1 MKRRKF
7 IASISSLLLLV
18 ACTKNK
24 DSKSESIKTSD
35 IQDGIALIIGARANN
50 PSYHLSENLQEE
62 IGGYIVEGKPI
73 IIAKV
78 SGKPTAQVF
87 KYEKPLEN
95 QNQKALSQIKRQVV
109 AGLTKEFE
117 SPAQDN
123 GANLLEAIFI
133 ARDSLEANS
142 ASNKRILIFDNGL
155 SESGIL
161 DFRQPGVLFSDPD
174 TVIEYLKQSGS
185 LPELQNI
192 KITLSGIGYTAG
204 EQPGMTSSQREKFT
218 YFWKSMLT
226 AGGAEVIVDQ
236 TPYTEPQISTEKT
249 VEVVPIPE
257 VKSVVLDS
265 CEPSTLIFD
274 SQSDVTFISDSNE
287 FVDDGRARSA
297 LQDVAE
303 WLKTNNNS
311 RAQIVGTTA
320 NEGPMENQIQLAQLR
335 AERVKVVLMEF
346 GVSAESLSTSGV
358 GSNFPEYVMP
368 DRDANGLLL
377 PGPASINRS
386 VRITLDSSC

>member
-1 MKRRKF
+1 M
-7 IASISSLLLLV
+7 LLV

-50 PSYHLSENLQEE
+50 PSYHLSEKLQEE

-218 YFWKSMLT
+218 YFWKSLLT